1 MGKVRV
7 KMQNAGKLAG
17 RTIFITG
24 ASRGIGESI
33 AMRCA
38 KDGANVVI
46 AAKTTEPH
54 PKLPGTIYT
63 AAKAMEE
70 AGGKAL
76 PCVVDIQEED
86 AVKRAVDE
94 AVSKFGGIDVLINN
108 ASAIHLTG
116 TVDTPMKRYDL
127 MHRINTRGTFLCSK
141 YCVPHL
147 KNGKNPHILNI
158 SPPLSMRAKWFKD
171 HVAYTM
177 AKFGMSMCALG
188 MAEEFRDD
196 GIAVNTLWP
205 RTAIYTAA
213 MEMLGGGSGIKSQ
226 CRTPDIMADAAFA
239 ILTRDSRSFTG
250 NFCVD
255 DDILKEEGITD
266 FTKYNCTDDPNLLP
280 DFLLEDAGGPEEFKE
295 KLEAGGGK
303 VRDFSEKSNPSGGE
317 SSGNAELDAVFNAMR
332 GMLNEDLVKS
342 VKGVFSF
349 DLGDTGTYYLD
360 LKNGAGST
368 GTGEAPAGNPDVN
381 MILSAEN
388 FVKMFAG

>member
-147 KNGKNPHILNI
+147 KKATNPHILNI
-158 SPPLSMRAKWFKD
+158 SPPLSMHSKWFKG

-177 AKFGMSMCALG
+177 AKYGMSMCALG

-196 GIAVNTLWP
+196 GIAVNTPWP

-213 MEMLGGGSGIKSQ
+213 MAMLGGGEAVKSQ
-226 CRTPDIMADAAFA
+226 CRTPEIMAESAHA
-239 ILTRDSRSFTG
+239 ILTRDSHSFTA
-250 NFCVD
+250 NFCID
-255 DDILKEEGITD
+255 EDILREEGVKD
-266 FTKYNCTDDPNLLP
+266 FTKYNYVENPNLLP
-280 DFLLEDAGGPEEFKE
+280 DFFLEESGNKEQFVSRMTEGGATPK
-295 KLEAGGGK
+295 
-303 VRDFSEKSNPSGGE
+303 DFSKMDNPSGG
-317 SSGNAELDAVFNAMR
+317 SGGSAVQTGNPELDATFAAM
-332 GMLNEDLVKS
+332 S
-342 VKGVFSF
+342 
-349 DLGDTGTYYLD
+349 
-360 LKNGAGST
+360 
-368 GTGEAPAGNPDVN
+368 
-381 MILSAEN
+381 
-388 FVKMFAG
+388 